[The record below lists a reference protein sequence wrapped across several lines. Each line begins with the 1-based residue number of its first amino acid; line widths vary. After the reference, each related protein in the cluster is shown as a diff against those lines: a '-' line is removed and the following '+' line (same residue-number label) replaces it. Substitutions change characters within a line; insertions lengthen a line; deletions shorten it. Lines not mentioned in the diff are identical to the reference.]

1 MFLQTLPFHFF
12 LQAFLHL
19 SPHGKKINK
28 QALQFRYV
36 NEVHLGSRK
45 QSTPRA
51 LDKDGACSMFH
62 TAGCL
67 LKGGYSTSE
76 TENQVDLHDALKK
89 LFGSS
94 VKGCDYSC
102 EEHELIRWRKP

>member
-67 LKGGYSTSE
+67 LKGGYSISE
-76 TENQVDLHDALKK
+76 TENQVDLRDALKK

-102 EEHELIRWRKP
+102 EEHELIRWRKL